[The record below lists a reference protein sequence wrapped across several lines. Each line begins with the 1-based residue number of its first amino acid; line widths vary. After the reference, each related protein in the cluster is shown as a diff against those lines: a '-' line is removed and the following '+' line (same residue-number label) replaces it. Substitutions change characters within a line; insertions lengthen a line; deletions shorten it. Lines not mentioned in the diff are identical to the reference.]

1 MVNEKEKEASKEK
14 NQNKYQFGPGI
25 GIIILGLSYVIWWV
39 MPWAW
44 KSYAEDP
51 RWAHNWAYSIIIL
64 TVGLAWYQKTP
75 ISRTVA
81 MIQSFM
87 MPITAA
93 GAIDSL
99 ICTYITIGFLF
110 CWLGLV
116 IYERKTEKTLYK
128 EKMEPRTVNWVNMH
142 TMILAWILI
151 GHI

>member
-1 MVNEKEKEASKEK
+1 MVSEKKEESNKKDQKK
-14 NQNKYQFGPGI
+14 NQNKYQVGPSVGM
-25 GIIILGLSYVIWWV
+25 IIMGLSYVIWWV

-44 KSYAEDP
+44 ESYAEEP

-87 MPITAA
+87 MPITAV

-99 ICTYITIGFLF
+99 ICTYITIGFF
-110 CWLGLV
+110 FVG
-116 IYERKTEKTLYK
+116 
-128 EKMEPRTVNWVNMH
+128 
-142 TMILAWILI
+142 
-151 GHI
+151 